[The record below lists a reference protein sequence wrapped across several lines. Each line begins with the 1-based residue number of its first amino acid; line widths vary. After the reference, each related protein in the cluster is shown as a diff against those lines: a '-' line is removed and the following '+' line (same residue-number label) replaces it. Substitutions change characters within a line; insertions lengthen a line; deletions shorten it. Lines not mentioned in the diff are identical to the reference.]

1 MPQEYIL
8 SAKGLVKEFPGV
20 RALDNVDF
28 EIAQNET
35 LGLAGANGAGKST
48 LIKILSGMHRPNAG
62 KIFFGGKEVDISS
75 PRKAHLLGINTTY
88 QEINLV
94 PHLTVSDNIFLG
106 QEIERN
112 KLGQVSFIDR
122 NKQFELTDNL
132 LQDLGISNLVKSGM
146 RVDKLGSMEL
156 GIIQIAKAVVRRS
169 RLLIMDEPTSL
180 LSKKEI
186 SILFQTMARLR
197 ATNSELGIIFI
208 THNLEEFK
216 EICNRIIILRD
227 GRRAGTLSQY
237 EISVS
242 AISNLMIGHSVEEEK
257 KTTKEPVD
265 ETVLQI
271 ENLNVDGVLKNIG
284 FSLKR
289 GEIVGLTGLVGS
301 GKTELLTAI
310 FGHLQRDSGTI
321 KIEGKSLDIKSP
333 IDAIKLGIGLV
344 PEERKL
350 QGLFLNM
357 MIQQNITMAG
367 LNKVS
372 KWGIINAKLQGDI
385 SNNFIRDF
393 AIDATGP
400 RQNVGTLSGGNQQ
413 KVVISKWMM
422 LKPRILLLDEVTRGI
437 DVGAKVEVW
446 KLVKQMAEQGTS
458 VIVASG
464 EVEEVLRLSDR
475 VLVMAN
481 GAIACE
487 LVSSKTSRAEV
498 LRFCIEKTDDMKAL
512 SGDME
517 SHESRV
523 ERGSEEL
530 KDDTVGTT
538 DNRNKRSRIHKKDGI
553 FERLGLGIWDRFRR
567 QPLILILLGIV
578 IILSLIIPSFSSIG
592 NIESNAF
599 QIVSIGFIV
608 LGEMLVILTGGIDL
622 SVGSVM
628 AFSACLM
635 SGLIVK
641 NSMPIQIAI
650 LLALFSGAAAGLIS
664 GIVVTYLRVA
674 PFVATLSIM
683 GIFRGAVLIYTGRA
697 PISGLPE
704 FFDTLGSG
712 SIYGIPIS
720 TGIMIIIAILIF
732 ILLNYSKIGVSIYAV
747 GGNETAAFLSGVH
760 VRKTKIIVYCTSG
773 ILSSLA
779 GIFMASRLVSAQPLM
794 GLGWE
799 LTAITAAVIGGIS
812 LSGGVGSVGG
822 ALLGL
827 LIVQAI
833 SNGMNLMNIL
843 MYSQQIITGLI
854 MLFALML
861 ISWRRR
867 VERR

>member
-1 MPQEYIL
+1 
-8 SAKGLVKEFPGV
+8 
-20 RALDNVDF
+20 
-28 EIAQNET
+28 
-35 LGLAGANGAGKST
+35 
-48 LIKILSGMHRPNAG
+48 
-62 KIFFGGKEVDISS
+62 
-75 PRKAHLLGINTTY
+75 
-88 QEINLV
+88 
-94 PHLTVSDNIFLG
+94 
-106 QEIERN
+106 
-112 KLGQVSFIDR
+112 
-122 NKQFELTDNL
+122 
-132 LQDLGISNLVKSGM
+132 
-146 RVDKLGSMEL
+146 
-156 GIIQIAKAVVRRS
+156 
-169 RLLIMDEPTSL
+169 
-180 LSKKEI
+180 
-186 SILFQTMARLR
+186 
-197 ATNSELGIIFI
+197 
-208 THNLEEFK
+208 
-216 EICNRIIILRD
+216 
-227 GRRAGTLSQY
+227 
-237 EISVS
+237 
-242 AISNLMIGHSVEEEK
+242 
-257 KTTKEPVD
+257 
-265 ETVLQI
+265 
-271 ENLNVDGVLKNIG
+271 
-284 FSLKR
+284 
-289 GEIVGLTGLVGS
+289 
-301 GKTELLTAI
+301 
-310 FGHLQRDSGTI
+310 
-321 KIEGKSLDIKSP
+321 
-333 IDAIKLGIGLV
+333 
-344 PEERKL
+344 
-350 QGLFLNM
+350 M

-367 LNKVS
+367 LKKVS
-372 KWGIINAKLQGDI
+372 KWGIVNAKLQADI
-385 SNNFIRDF
+385 SKNFIRDF

-400 RQNVGTLSGGNQQ
+400 TQNVGTLSGGNQQ

-446 KLVKQMAEQGTS
+446 KLVKQMAAQGTT
-458 VIVASG
+458 VFVASG

-475 VLVMAN
+475 VFVMAN

-498 LRFCIEKTDDMKAL
+498 LRFCIEQTDEMKDL
-512 SGDME
+512 SIDKEGQE
-517 SHESRV
+517 SNVDRA
-523 ERGSEEL
+523 SEKL
-530 KDDTVGTT
+530 KDGTVGTAH
-538 DNRNKRSRIHKKDGI
+538 NRVTRSRVRGNEAIL
-553 FERLGLGIWDRFRR
+553 ERLGKSIWERVRR
-567 QPLILILLGIV
+567 QPLILILIGIV
-578 IILSLIIPSFSSIG
+578 IILSLLIPSFSSAG

-622 SVGSVM
+622 SVGSIM

-641 NSMPIQIAI
+641 NSMAIPMAI
-650 LLALFSGAAAGLIS
+650 LLALSSGAAAGLIS

-683 GIFRGAVLIYTGRA
+683 GIVRGAVLIYTGRA

-712 SIYGIPIS
+712 SVYGIPIP
-720 TGIMIIIAILIF
+720 TAIMAIIAILIF
-732 ILLNYSKIGVSIYAV
+732 IWLNYSKIGLSIYAV
-747 GGNETAAFLSGVH
+747 GGNENAAFLSGVH

-812 LSGGVGSVGG
+812 LSGGVGSLGG
-822 ALLGL
+822 AFLGL